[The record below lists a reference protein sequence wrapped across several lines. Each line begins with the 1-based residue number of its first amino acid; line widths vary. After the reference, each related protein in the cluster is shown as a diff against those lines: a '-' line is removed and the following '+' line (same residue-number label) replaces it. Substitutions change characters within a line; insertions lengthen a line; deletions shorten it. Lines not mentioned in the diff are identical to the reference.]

1 MIPVFWKS
9 GINVFKEI
17 LQMQKSERF
26 LKLTENCEAV
36 SSLKFNAFIMNAG
49 MQVGFNSSGVIT
61 IRFEKMFKQS
71 IHELILRGY
80 ASLGLTV

>member
-1 MIPVFWKS
+1 
-9 GINVFKEI
+9 
-17 LQMQKSERF
+17 MQKSERF
-26 LKLTENCEAV
+26 LKPTENSEAV
-36 SSLKFNAFIMNAG
+36 STGSLKFNAFIMNAG

>member
-1 MIPVFWKS
+1 MKP
-9 GINVFKEI
+9 
-17 LQMQKSERF
+17 
-26 LKLTENCEAV
+26 TENCEVV

-49 MQVGFNSSGVIT
+49 IQIGFNSSGAT
-61 IRFEKMFKQS
+61 AIRFDKIFKQS

>member
-1 MIPVFWKS
+1 
-9 GINVFKEI
+9 
-17 LQMQKSERF
+17 MQKSERF
-26 LKLTENCEAV
+26 FKPTENCEAV

-61 IRFEKMFKQS
+61 IRFEKMFRQS

-80 ASLGLTV
+80 ASLGLTVQKQPFLAVVSNCTL

>member
-1 MIPVFWKS
+1 
-9 GINVFKEI
+9 
-17 LQMQKSERF
+17 MQKSERF

>member
-1 MIPVFWKS
+1 
-9 GINVFKEI
+9 
-17 LQMQKSERF
+17 MQKSERF
-26 LKLTENCEAV
+26 LKLTENCEVV

-49 MQVGFNSSGVIT
+49 MQIGFNSSGAIAS
-61 IRFEKMFKQS
+61 RFDKMFKQS